1 MGQVIAFWIIAVA
14 IVGAALG
21 VVLLKNVFRAAILL
35 ITCFLGV
42 AGIFILLSADFLAA
56 MQILIYV
63 GAIAILVILAIMLT
77 RELSIGSPS
86 NKFKI
91 PALIIAGLFGLG
103 IILTVINTK
112 WLINTTTPAP
122 TTTSGLAVKLFSKDG
137 FILPVEIIPTV
148 LLATILGAIVL
159 IKDKKK

>member
-1 MGQVIAFWIIAVA
+1 MGQVIAFWIFAVA

-112 WLINTTTPAP
+112 WLINTTAPAP
-122 TTTSGLAVKLFSKDG
+122 TTTSGLAVKPFSKDG